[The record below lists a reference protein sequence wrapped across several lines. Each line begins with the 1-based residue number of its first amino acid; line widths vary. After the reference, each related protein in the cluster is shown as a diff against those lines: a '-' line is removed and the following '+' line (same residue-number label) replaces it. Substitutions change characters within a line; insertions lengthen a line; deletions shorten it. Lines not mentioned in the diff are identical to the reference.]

1 MRYKYLWGF
10 LLLFYLSSNI
20 FAYVVMPDFTNR
32 GFFHYCSLG
41 IQYLFSYGLYH
52 IFFVLIVLCIIQS
65 RKLLLQQIL
74 GFFLTY
80 TLFLFL
86 GIGNSISIS
95 SQYSMIII
103 LFSIILLGILNS
115 IEQKVS
121 KYRYLFIL
129 FCGAIQGLGTADI
142 FKNYYAPI
150 DVDITVT
157 IIIAFI
163 IGLGLVLFGVI
174 MFVYLASIFILRYK
188 WNKKIILCCA
198 NIGIISVSLIL
209 LLKEFF

>member
-1 MRYKYLWGF
+1 MYNTISK
-10 LLLFYLSSNI
+10 
-20 FAYVVMPDFTNR
+20 VVITTNTR
-32 GFFHYCSLG
+32 
-41 IQYLFSYGLYH
+41 
-52 IFFVLIVLCIIQS
+52 
-65 RKLLLQQIL
+65 
-74 GFFLTY
+74 FFLTY

-150 DVDITVT
+150 DVDITIT